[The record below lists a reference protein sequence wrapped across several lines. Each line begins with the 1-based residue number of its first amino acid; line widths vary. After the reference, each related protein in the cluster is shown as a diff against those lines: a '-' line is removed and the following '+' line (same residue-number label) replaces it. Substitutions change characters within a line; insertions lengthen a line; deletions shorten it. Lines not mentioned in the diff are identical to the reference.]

1 MWLKINLFNDVDWQ
15 NGADCIGFKG
25 VCSFTSPETRHED
38 KSVCGIE
45 LCGSTKRFWPL
56 NSQSHPYACP
66 LIYRIPTAHPSV
78 LLMFLSIALLFLCF
92 CWFSRDTY
100 SHLLLFHLTIIIGL
114 LKRNTTEDDY
124 NPSHQTCSKLM
135 LDYSFHSVF
144 FFLFIKH
151 LL

>member
-1 MWLKINLFNDVDWQ
+1 MRRRVFVVLSYVGLQKGFGHWTLNLIHMPAHLLIEFLLLIQVIDQRDHCSINREKD
-15 NGADCIGFKG
+15 GA
-25 VCSFTSPETRHED
+25 
-38 KSVCGIE
+38 
-45 LCGSTKRFWPL
+45 
-56 NSQSHPYACP
+56 
-66 LIYRIPTAHPSV
+66 
-78 LLMFLSIALLFLCF
+78 LLLFLSIALLFLCF

-135 LDYSFHSVF
+135 LNYSFHSVF